1 MCVCVCVCVCVCGRY
16 HPYIWARWVVEIMK
30 IWQLILIVSIVKIL
44 VWKPNSFLIYIY
56 IYIYIYILIT
66 LFCLHSTHALN
77 YTRNIKNKNKNLHTK
92 HQKTFSSSFSRSLL
106 NTGKLNSFLKNVLW
120 KMNHFPKN
128 VYAKTNRDRRSNSNV
143 WSQNLFDFIIQICFG
158 GLGHTYWKKK
168 SIPLFSFLT
177 HILNPFFSVL
187 A

>member
-1 MCVCVCVCVCVCGRY
+1 MCVCVCVCVWTLPSIYMSKMSGRNHENLTTNFNCIY
-16 HPYIWARWVVEIMK
+16 CQNFSMK
-30 IWQLILIVSIVKIL
+30 TKFILDL
-44 VWKPNSFLIYIY
+44 
-56 IYIYIYILIT
+56 YIYIYILIT
-66 LFCLHSTHALN
+66 LVGLHSTHALN

-143 WSQNLFDFIIQICFG
+143 
-158 GLGHTYWKKK
+158 
-168 SIPLFSFLT
+168 
-177 HILNPFFSVL
+177 
-187 A
+187 